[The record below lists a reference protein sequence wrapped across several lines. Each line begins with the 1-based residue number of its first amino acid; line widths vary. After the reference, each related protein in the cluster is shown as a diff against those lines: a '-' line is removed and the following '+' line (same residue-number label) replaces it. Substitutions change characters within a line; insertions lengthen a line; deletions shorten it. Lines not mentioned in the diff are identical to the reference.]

1 MDEKP
6 HVAKLALEHETDTF
20 DSGSEPLDRFLKLH
34 ALQSQRASIAQTYV
48 ALTGQRPVGYYTLV
62 VGSVTHEDAPER
74 LKKGIPRHPIPVIV
88 LARLAID
95 RDWQGRRL
103 GQALV
108 VDAIRRILQA
118 ADIAG
123 VRAIAVHAKDENA
136 KRFYEH
142 LGFEPFPGQPLT
154 LYRLLK
160 DVRAMMG
167 ATT

>member
-1 MDEKP
+1 
-6 HVAKLALEHETDTF
+6 VA
-20 DSGSEPLDRFLKLH
+20 
-34 ALQSQRASIAQTYV
+34 I
-48 ALTGQRPVGYYTLV
+48 TGQRAVGYYTL

-74 LKKGIPRHPIPVIV
+74 LKKGIPRHSIPVIV

-103 GQALV
+103 GLALV

-136 KRFYEH
+136 KSFYEH

-167 ATT
+167 STT